1 MIRELSSKFIKKC
14 KTRLYDLW
22 DGAKI
27 LAKWSC
33 EIVFMQ
39 KPWYLF
45 PVRFFLLIMLILIN
59 IGNIEIRF
67 WPRKFKSFEEF
78 YAHVDSIV
86 TTLREN
92 NQKEWAD
99 EIHGSLYVSQSFYE
113 MQGELLKV
121 LPYAKR
127 QKFSKELKLTKD
139 INKAISF
146 LKSFSRR
153 VI

>member
-1 MIRELSSKFIKKC
+1 MMSSLSSRFIMKC

-22 DGAKI
+22 DDTKI
-27 LAKWSC
+27 LAKGSY
-33 EIVFMQ
+33 EIVFQ

-45 PVRFFLLIMLILIN
+45 PVNFFLLIMLILIN
-59 IGNIEIRF
+59 IGNIEIQL

-78 YAHVDSIV
+78 YAHVDAIIAK
-86 TTLREN
+86 LREN
-92 NQKEWAD
+92 NQSEWAD
-99 EIHGSLYVSQSFYE
+99 EIHASLYVSQSFYE